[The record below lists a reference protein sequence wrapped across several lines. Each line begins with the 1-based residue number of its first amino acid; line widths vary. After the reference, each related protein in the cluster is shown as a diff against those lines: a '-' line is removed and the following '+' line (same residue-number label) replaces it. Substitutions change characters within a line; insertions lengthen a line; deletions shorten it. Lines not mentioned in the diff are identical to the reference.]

1 MYIDILVYLQVACRW
16 LMDKFAFC
24 RSSSWKI
31 PIAILIRCH
40 THISSQE
47 GEKRKAMR
55 RKQWK
60 HNFLCPLWD
69 TSRVKEVQIHPVHPI
84 YRIADTSMVWAKD
97 KARCCKRIQL
107 NVHQKLQEKV
117 LSICSCMYF
126 SLWAERSRTKDMY
139 KDSGRVAWTE
149 MVRGEQ
155 E

>member
-1 MYIDILVYLQVACRW
+1 
-16 LMDKFAFC
+16 
-24 RSSSWKI
+24 
-31 PIAILIRCH
+31 
-40 THISSQE
+40 
-47 GEKRKAMR
+47 
-55 RKQWK
+55 
-60 HNFLCPLWD
+60 
-69 TSRVKEVQIHPVHPI
+69 
-84 YRIADTSMVWAKD
+84 MVWAKD